1 MRAIEQ
7 PCCLK
12 ADVCHGQ
19 LRVERVSSAAA
30 RIPSVA
36 TRPKPGTRHTD
47 PTGRKRS
54 FASYDKLQP
63 MTTGDKW
70 MGKYFKAR
78 ASINGSIRRLDGM
91 PWVLRITCLAS
102 LCTGLALLVISIF
115 QIGSFR
121 VNDETLPWGQIRA
134 AGYYPFL
141 VISGLAMAIAGIGMW
156 MRRGWSRWFVVLLYV
171 FPIPIEIIYLR
182 SHSPSNG
189 LPWSYGI
196 EAVVWAGLLLLVS
209 ILQAEEGV

>member
-1 MRAIEQ
+1 M
-7 PCCLK
+7 
-12 ADVCHGQ
+12 
-19 LRVERVSSAAA
+19 SSAVF
-30 RIPSVA
+30 PLVA
-36 TRPKPGTRHTD
+36 TRPKAGTRHTD

-54 FASYDKLQP
+54 FSSYDKLHS

-70 MGKYFKAR
+70 MGTYFKAR

-102 LCTGLALLVISIF
+102 LCTGLVLLVISIF

-121 VNDETLPWGQIRA
+121 VNDEALSWEQVRA

-141 VISGLAMAIAGIGMW
+141 VISGLAMTMSGIGIW
-156 MRRGWSRWFVVLLYV
+156 LRRGWSRWLVVLLYV

-182 SHSPSNG
+182 SHSRSNG
-189 LPWSYGI
+189 LPWGYGI
-196 EAVVWAGLLLLVS
+196 EAVVWAGFFYWYLF
-209 ILQAEEGV
+209 